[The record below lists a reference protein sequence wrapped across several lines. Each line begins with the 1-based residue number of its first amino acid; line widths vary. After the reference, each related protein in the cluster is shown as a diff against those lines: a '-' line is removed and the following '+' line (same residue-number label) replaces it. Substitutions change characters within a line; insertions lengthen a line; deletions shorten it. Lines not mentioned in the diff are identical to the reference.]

1 MFVTPPLLLR
11 SKTLNMWFIF
21 GGVAVFLS
29 IVVSIAKGRIWTTE
43 GYVDRS
49 SSPVLFWLI
58 ITLEFVLFLFL
69 AFPRQSLNF
78 VQYGIEDST
87 SETQRKV
94 QEFEQR
100 KTAVPETDG
109 TTVETQDDQN

>member
-1 MFVTPPLLLR
+1 M
-11 SKTLNMWFIF
+11 NMWFIF

-29 IVVSIAKGRIWTTE
+29 IVLSIAKGRLWTTN
-43 GYVDRS
+43 GYLDRS
-49 SSPVLFWLI
+49 ASPVLFWLF
-58 ITLEFVLFLFL
+58 ITLQFVLFLFL

-87 SETQRKV
+87 AETQRKV